1 MMMDIRVDGHQIGGT
16 EAELSDRRYRERR
29 RRKREGWR
37 RRQKGEEE
45 EGATRK
51 IENISPGE
59 RVRSKGEDIST
70 R

>member
-16 EAELSDRRYRERR
+16 EAELSDRRYRGRR
-29 RRKREGWR
+29 RRKRKGWR
-37 RRQKGEEE
+37 RRKKE
-45 EGATRK
+45 RK

-59 RVRSKGEDIST
+59 TVRSKGEEKDIST